1 MDEDE
6 AVRLLHQ
13 LLDGYG
19 SYMLQTVLRQD
30 HTAEQIPMYA
40 EQMPVFIEGIY
51 SNAVFICSKAD
62 VLEPGLVLR
71 GRDAAEVAVAVYDA
85 FKRMD
90 SLVSTLSDG
99 KQICIKLGD
108 GTGRPEKFMI
118 ECALHGLA

>member
-6 AVRLLHQ
+6 AVRLLYQ

-19 SYMLQTVLRQD
+19 QCMMQTVLRQD
-30 HTAEQIPMYA
+30 HAAAQMPMYV
-40 EQMPVFIEGIY
+40 ELMPMFIEGIY
-51 SNAVFICSKAD
+51 SSAVFICSKDD
-62 VLEPGLVLR
+62 VFEPGLVLS
-71 GRDAAEVAVAVYDA
+71 GRDAAKVAAAVYDA

-90 SLVSTLSDG
+90 SLVSTLSSG

-108 GTGRPEKFMI
+108 GSGRPEKFMI

>member
-1 MDEDE
+1 MDESE
-6 AVRLLHQ
+6 ARRLLHQ

-19 SYMLQTVLRQD
+19 SCILQTVLQQG
-30 HTAEQIPMYA
+30 HMAEQMPMYV
-40 EQMPVFIEGIY
+40 ELMPVFIEGMY
-51 SNAVFICSKAD
+51 SNAVFICSKSD
-62 VLEPGLVLR
+62 VLEPGLVLK

-90 SLVSTLSDG
+90 SLVATLSDG
-99 KQICIKLGD
+99 KQIYVKLGD

>member
-19 SYMLQTVLRQD
+19 SCMLQTVLRQG
-30 HTAEQIPMYA
+30 HMAEQMPMYA
-40 EQMPVFIEGIY
+40 ELMPVFIEGIY
-51 SNAVFICSKAD
+51 CNAVFIYSKAD
-62 VLEPGLVLR
+62 VLKPGLVLK
-71 GRDAAEVAVAVYDA
+71 GRDAVEVAVAIYDA

-90 SLVSTLSDG
+90 SLVVILSDG

>member
-1 MDEDE
+1 MNEDE
-6 AVRLLHQ
+6 AVRLLYQ

-19 SYMLQTVLRQD
+19 PCMIQTVLQQD
-30 HTAEQIPMYA
+30 HAA
-40 EQMPVFIEGIY
+40 EQMPMYVELMPMFIEGIY
-51 SNAVFICSKAD
+51 CNAVFICSNAD
-62 VLEPGLVLR
+62 VLEPGLVLK

>member
-19 SYMLQTVLRQD
+19 QCMMQTVLRD
-30 HTAEQIPMYA
+30 HIAELMPM
-40 EQMPVFIEGIY
+40 FIKGIY
-51 SNAVFICSKAD
+51 CHMVFICSKAD
-62 VLEPGLVLR
+62 VLKPGLVLR
-71 GRDAAEVAVAVYDA
+71 GRDAAEVAAAVYDA

-90 SLVSTLSDG
+90 SLVATLSDG